1 MSGDRSKACR
11 LIEAFR
17 ANVGTA
23 RPNDCDVVRIDFL
36 TNYTEALVI
45 GTLDAVKYSVE
56 GAELPFFHQF
66 QKNDRPLLLCSPDG
80 RQIFVAQGRYRF
92 TDRGFLR

>member
-1 MSGDRSKACR
+1 MSDACK
-11 LIEAFR
+11 IVKEFR
-17 ANVGTA
+17 ANIGATRPGECDTVEIEFSDGTM
-23 RPNDCDVVRIDFL
+23 
-36 TNYTEALVI
+36 EALVI
-45 GTLDAVKYSVE
+45 GTLDAIKYSVE
-56 GAELPFFHQF
+56 GAELPFFHEF